1 MVAVGGLAG
10 WFAVGQATWG
20 ALAFFFLLFAWE
32 AGRNLTNDLADV
44 VHDRLVG
51 ITTLASVRG
60 PEVAARL
67 IMADAVA
74 IVAIALA
81 QPSPWVV
88 RALLAA
94 VAIATMTVPALIL
107 IRDPTEP
114 AAQRYFNR
122 LTFFPPLA
130 AACTIG
136 VAIVTYATG

>member
-1 MVAVGGLAG
+1 
-10 WFAVGQATWG
+10 
-20 ALAFFFLLFAWE
+20 
-32 AGRNLTNDLADV
+32 
-44 VHDRLVG
+44 
-51 ITTLASVRG
+51 
-60 PEVAARL
+60 
-67 IMADAVA
+67 MADAVA